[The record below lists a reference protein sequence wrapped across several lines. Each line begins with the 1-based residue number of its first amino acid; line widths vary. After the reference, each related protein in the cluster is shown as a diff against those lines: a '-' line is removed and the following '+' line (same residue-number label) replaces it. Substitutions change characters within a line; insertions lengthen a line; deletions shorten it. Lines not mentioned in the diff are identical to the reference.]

1 MSSASA
7 SFRRVAVTVLLLFL
21 PASTFADVF
30 RHADLHLR
38 AGNQPGSY
46 ELTARLPDSLR
57 NAGALQWPAGCQQT
71 EARQVDQAGRVMLVV
86 RALCTQPLDRAAVIK
101 APWPLDGVRLSIGG
115 EGLESGLMLRSSGG
129 VVEIPFGVIQ
139 ASPRRFLEI
148 APGMLWQGLLHIWL
162 GWDHLAFVMCL
173 CMLSRGWRLVGLVT
187 AFTVGHSV
195 SLGLAFFGV
204 LRLPIAPVEA
214 LIALSIVWMAREALL
229 ARTAAPESGSQARGT
244 MVVVAFGL
252 LHGLG
257 FASAL
262 DELGIE
268 RAERWASLLFFNIGV
283 EVGQVLFVL
292 AVTALFAALR
302 PPRLQR
308 ALRQMTLYSAGIVG
322 VFWLGERVA
331 SFS

>member
-1 MSSASA
+1 MFRCVALTMLLLLPASA
-7 SFRRVAVTVLLLFL
+7 S
-21 PASTFADVF
+21 ADVF
-30 RHADLHLR
+30 RHADLHLQ
-38 AGNQPGSY
+38 AGNEPGSF

-57 NAGALQWPAGCQQT
+57 DAGALQWPAGCQQT
-71 EARQVDQAGRVMLVV
+71 DSRQVDQAGRVMLVV
-86 RALCTQPLDRAAVIK
+86 RALCTQPLDRAAVIT
-101 APWPLDGVRLSIGG
+101 APWPLDAVRLSIGG
-115 EGLESGLMLRSSGG
+115 DGVESQLTLRSTGD
-129 VVEIPFGVIQ
+129 VIEIPFGTIH
-139 ASPRRFLEI
+139 AGPRHFLEI
-148 APGMLWQGLLHIWL
+148 APGMLRHGVLHIWL

-173 CMLSRGWRLVGLVT
+173 CMLSGGWRLVGLVT
-187 AFTVGHSV
+187 AFTLGHSV

-229 ARTAAPESGSQARGT
+229 APTAAAESGSGARST

-268 RAERWASLLFFNIGV
+268 RVERWASLLFFNIGV
-283 EVGQVLFVL
+283 EIGQVLFVL
-292 AVTALFAALR
+292 AVTALFAVLR
-302 PPRLQR
+302 PPRLR
-308 ALRQMTLYSAGIVG
+308 LALRQMALYSAGIVG